1 MKLYDAMIK
10 SVSDVRSASI
20 CGVKVAFNRRDIDPK
35 IFSGYTK
42 KGWFYLV
49 KCMYSILEPVA
60 IYENGLQGIEIIDII
75 NGFDSYYALIREPWN
90 NNKMSVHKI
99 YDACKGD
106 YFKYGNMRI
115 YLNDCIRCNF

>member
-20 CGVKVAFNRRDIDPK
+20 SGVKVAFNRRDIDP
-35 IFSGYTK
+35 IIYSDYTK
-42 KGWFYLV
+42 KERYERI
-49 KCMYSILEPVA
+49 KNIYSTLKPIA
-60 IYENGLQGIEIIDII
+60 TFTSGLQGIEIIDII

-99 YDACKGD
+99 YDVCKGD

-115 YLNDCIRCNF
+115 YLSDCIRCNF